1 MGTGRSG
8 LYSHTKGADGKT
20 SCGGRI
26 KATDFLPGKLEQH
39 IKRHGQ
45 EFGENISEREYLSL
59 ARKFFDKP
67 VTSDMLWFEDVDG
80 FLYKYDKKRNEFGIC
95 SPDGPIITFFKPTR
109 GINYW
114 YDQREEYGK

>member
-1 MGTGRSG
+1 MGTGRG
-8 LYSHTKGADGKT
+8 GQYSRTRGADGPA

-26 KATDFLPGKLEQH
+26 RATDFLPGKLEEH
-39 IKRHGQ
+39 VTRHKT
-45 EFGENISEREYLSL
+45 EFGDGIDEKEYLRL

-67 VTSDMLWFEDVDG
+67 VTSDILWFEDVDG

-95 SPDGPIITFFKPTR
+95 SPDGPIITYFKPTR

-114 YDQREEYGK
+114 YDQREENGK